1 MPRRSSTG
9 RRRDSQHYHGRKG
22 WGLDWRITEDQEKRR
37 DSSRYEY
44 RGKLKGLNAEHMSED
59 EGGADDL
66 DDFVVHDGEEDESA
80 SGSSSGE
87 SGSSGPSDSEESG
100 LERAERIAEEQ
111 VRRSRALEKVRKRR
125 AREKARRA
133 EEDAK
138 RAKRRDSRAV
148 LDESDEEGHTE
159 GKKPA
164 VDLDD
169 DQDPGAPSKRPG
181 TGRAAPALELSSS
194 DGEEEGRGNGEGK
207 ATRALRRGTR
217 KSDRLQEARAVPA
230 VNPYLQQ
237 AKREKRRKARQIWD
251 SDSGDDSSRGG
262 GSGGEPEPEG
272 PSSSAEPGGEG
283 RGRAGRPARR
293 GQRAALPDI
302 DEEADEPAAEA
313 ELEGVKIRKA
323 GQEVEADEP
332 AAEADEPA
340 EEADEPAAEADEPA
354 EAGTLDSA
362 PASEAET
369 PKPTPTRRGSGR
381 ASAQRRGKTLS
392 PAFARLAAARG
403 NTEARKAL
411 TQAQFEN
418 IHERNQTDGDG
429 DEEDDF
435 DDLRNFISA
444 RSDSSD
450 ADLAGALDGDLTYD
464 IDFRYDIVRCRCGCT
479 DEVKGAEGT
488 RWVQCD
494 NQLCGAWEVSPA
506 RQSGVGD
513 ARADARLPDRS
524 TCRAPRRAKTRSFS
538 SATRARSAGSRRR
551 TGSPGRPGKPGRR
564 SAGSAGRRRRCR

>member
-9 RRRDSQHYHGRKG
+9 RRRDSQHYHGRNG
-22 WGLDWRITEDQEKRR
+22 WTLDWRITEDPEKRR

-44 RGKLKGLNAEHMSED
+44 RGKVKGLNAEHMSED

-66 DDFVVHDGEEDESA
+66 DDFVVQDGEEDESA

-87 SGSSGPSDSEESG
+87 SGSSGPSDSEESELG
-100 LERAERIAEEQ
+100 RAERIAEEQ

-125 AREKARRA
+125 AQEKARQA

-148 LDESDEEGHTE
+148 LDESDEEGHPE
-159 GKKPA
+159 GKKPV

-169 DQDPGAPSKRPG
+169 DEDPEAPSTSKRPG
-181 TGRAAPALELSSS
+181 TGRAARALELSS
-194 DGEEEGRGNGEGK
+194 DGEEEGGGK
-207 ATRALRRGTR
+207 GARALKRGTR
-217 KSDRLQEARAVPA
+217 KSDRLQETRAVPA
-230 VNPYLQQ
+230 ANPYLQQ

-251 SDSGDDSSRGG
+251 SDSEEDSSRGG
-262 GSGGEPEPEG
+262 GSGGELEPEG
-272 PSSSAEPGGEG
+272 PSSSEEPGGEG
-283 RGRAGRPARR
+283 GGRAGRPARR
-293 GQRAALPDI
+293 GQRAALPHS

-313 ELEGVKIRKA
+313 EAEEAKIRKVEQEA
-323 GQEVEADEP
+323 GADEP

-340 EEADEPAAEADEPA
+340 AA
-354 EAGTLDSA
+354 GSLDSA
-362 PASEAET
+362 PASGAET
-369 PKPTPTRRGSGR
+369 PKPTPARRGSGR
-381 ASAQRRGKTLS
+381 ASAGRRGKNLS

-411 TQAQFEN
+411 TQAQFEDM
-418 IHERNQTDGDG
+418 HERNQTDGDG

-435 DDLRNFISA
+435 DDLQNFISP
-444 RSDSSD
+444 RTDSSD

-479 DEVKGAEGT
+479 DEAKGAEGT

-506 RQSGVGD
+506 RQSGGGE

-524 TCRAPRRAKTRSFS
+524 TCRAPRRGKTRSTS
-538 SATRARSAGSRRR
+538 SATRARSAGSWRRI
-551 TGSPGRPGKPGRR
+551 GSPGRPGKPGRR